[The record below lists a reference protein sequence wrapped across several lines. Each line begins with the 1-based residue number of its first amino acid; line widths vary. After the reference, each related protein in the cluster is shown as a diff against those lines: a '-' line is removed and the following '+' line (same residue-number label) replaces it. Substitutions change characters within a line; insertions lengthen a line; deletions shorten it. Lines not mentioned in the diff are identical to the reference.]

1 VERFGRQFLAWRGVP
16 MFPSDKIPINPDR
29 TSAILFFR
37 FGEADQGVVGLHHT
51 GLADE
56 VEPGLSVRNMGIN
69 DKGISEFLV
78 STYLS
83 AAVLV
88 PETLKVLEN
97 VEV

>member
-1 VERFGRQFLAWRGVP
+1 MERFGRQFVAWRGIP
-16 MFPSDKIPINPDR
+16 MFPCEKIPINRDHT
-29 TSAILFFR
+29 TSILFFR
-37 FGEADQGVVGLHHT
+37 FGEADQGVVGLHQA

-56 VEPGLSVRNMGIN
+56 IEPGLSVRRMGID
-69 DKGISEFLV
+69 DKGISKFLV

-97 VEV
+97 VVV